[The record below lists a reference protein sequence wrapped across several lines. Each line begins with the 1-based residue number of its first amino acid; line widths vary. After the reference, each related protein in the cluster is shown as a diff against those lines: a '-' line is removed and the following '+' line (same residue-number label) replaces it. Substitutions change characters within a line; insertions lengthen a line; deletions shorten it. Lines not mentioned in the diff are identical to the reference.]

1 MDTAKRKNRKLWLV
15 ITAALVLLIAA
26 LGAKPAWYAVQDL
39 TFYWTQRSETEL
51 KVKAFAEEKGLFFA
65 QYPKSLIAL
74 LESNPE
80 TEEFVLQ
87 YPLRQEK
94 EPDLSGFDRKAGVPL
109 FLQWDPQWGYGR
121 YGSDYLA
128 ITGCG
133 PTCLAMAGYYL
144 TGSKNMNPA
153 DIAVFAEENGYYAKG
168 YGSSWTLISEGSA
181 RLGLK
186 ARELPLVKKKM
197 TDALEAGNPV
207 ILAMGTAALIIAE
220 FTPVFRWLGLP
231 FIFLYDLLQIPE
243 AELASQTV
251 IVGFADMF
259 LPSVIASS
267 SIMSEMTRFVVAATS
282 VTQLIYMSEIGS
294 IIMGSK
300 IPVSPK
306 DLFLIFLERTIVT
319 LPVIALFAH
328 LLF

>member
-207 ILAMGTAALIIAE
+207 ILAMGE
-220 FTPVFRWLGLP
+220 GDFTTTGHYIVLTGVENGFFRVNDPNSRANSGKLWS
-231 FIFLYDLLQIPE
+231 YEQIE
-243 AELASQTV
+243 DQ
-251 IVGFADMF
+251 IRN
-259 LPSVIASS
+259 IW
-267 SIMSEMTRFVVAATS
+267 
-282 VTQLIYMSEIGS
+282 EIS
-294 IIMGSK
+294 
-300 IPVSPK
+300 
-306 DLFLIFLERTIVT
+306 L
-319 LPVIALFAH
+319 
-328 LLF
+328 